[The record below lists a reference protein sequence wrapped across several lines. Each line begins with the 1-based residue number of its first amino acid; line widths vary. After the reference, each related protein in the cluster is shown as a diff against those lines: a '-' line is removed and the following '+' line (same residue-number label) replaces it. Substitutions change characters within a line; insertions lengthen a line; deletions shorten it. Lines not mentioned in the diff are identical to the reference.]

1 MVLDILLINTFFCF
15 LNIFICW
22 CHFGDCAFFN
32 VDFPSIS
39 DLDYLFFLQYG
50 EAGHRPS
57 ILDNP
62 QLAER
67 YAYLVLQLMSLES
80 L

>member
-1 MVLDILLINTFFCF
+1 MLVILFI
-15 LNIFICW
+15 NIFL
-22 CHFGDCAFFN
+22 FFKHY
-32 VDFPSIS
+32 DFFYLLPFILVIVLIFHVFSSLS
-39 DLDYLFFLQYG
+39 DLDYVFFLQYG

-67 YAYLVLQLMSLES
+67 YTYT
-80 L
+80 

>member
-1 MVLDILLINTFFCF
+1 MVFSS
-15 LNIFICW
+15 
-22 CHFGDCAFFN
+22 
-32 VDFPSIS
+32 VS
-39 DLDYLFFLQYG
+39 DLDYVFFLQYG